1 MAEAMDQR
9 DQNRIVL
16 RKLIVVTVAMF
27 GFGFALVPFY
37 KKICEVTG
45 LSRERIAVSNTQV
58 DFART
63 VTIEFD
69 SNVGTGLPWRFEPQT
84 VKLQVHP
91 GELKQV
97 FYRVVN
103 TTDRTI
109 VGQAIPA
116 YAPARAASYF
126 KKIECFCFSEQTLKP
141 GEERLMPVQFVVQN
155 DLPRDVHTITLSYT
169 FYEHAPKA
177 AAAGTAGGG
186 A

>member
-1 MAEAMDQR
+1 MPDTAVE
-9 DQNRIVL
+9 NRTVL
-16 RKLIVVTVAMF
+16 KKLIVVTVAMF

-45 LSRERIAVSNTQV
+45 LTKERIAVTNTQV
-58 DFART
+58 DVART

-69 SNVGTGLPWRFEPQT
+69 SNVGGKLPWKFEPLT
-84 VKLQVHP
+84 VNLKVHP
-91 GELKQV
+91 GEMKQV
-97 FYRVVN
+97 MYRVTN

-116 YAPARAASYF
+116 YGPQRAASYF
-126 KKIECFCFSEQTLKP
+126 KKIECFCFSEQTLGP

-155 DLPRDVHTITLSYT
+155 DLPKDVNTITLSYT
-169 FYEHAPKA
+169 FYEHQPKA
-177 AAAGTAGGG
+177 AAAGAARDGG